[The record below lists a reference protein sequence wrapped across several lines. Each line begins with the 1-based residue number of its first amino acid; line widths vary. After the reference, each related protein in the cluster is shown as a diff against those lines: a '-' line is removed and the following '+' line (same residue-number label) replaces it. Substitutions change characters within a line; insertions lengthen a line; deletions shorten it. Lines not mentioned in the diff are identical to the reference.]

1 MSVALRCTVA
11 VLVVLASACGTST
24 SAPAT
29 SAPAAAA
36 PATSG
41 PAVSAAAT
49 QPPAAT
55 SVPAATSAPVATT
68 APAAEPTTGS
78 GPAPTSAVA
87 PQLAA
92 APAVATNAAAPA
104 ATAAVAAPATRAAA
118 TTVPATSAPAAT
130 TAPATSAPV
139 AVAPPAAV
147 ATTVPA
153 TSAPV
158 AVAPPAAVATTAPA
172 TSAPAAAPAPPAPV
186 GASPATTVTVKGA
199 FAQASS
205 VQGALYVARE
215 KGLFANHGLDVQLS
229 QVGGT
234 QQVAALLSGE
244 LQFGALGANEV
255 ANADVRGAD
264 LIMIATCSDLPI
276 FSLYANKKYTSVPEL
291 AGQSIGV
298 TTAGSAT
305 DAAAHLFLK
314 QFNMLD
320 SVKILPAGGTVPA
333 ILAAM
338 DQGNIA
344 GGVLSPPTTSRADDA
359 GYGEL
364 VNGAKLGVPMNHSGI
379 AVSRSY
385 LKDHAEEVKNF
396 LTAYQEAWTYAADP
410 ANKADVVAVLAQY
423 TQSDDRLAE
432 ISYGAMVPIWSG
444 NKTPRVNPQAVAN
457 LLQVSGVP
465 EAATANPDQFFDDS
479 LIDSIAPPT

>member
-1 MSVALRCTVA
+1 MCVALRWSA
-11 VLVVLASACGTST
+11 ALLVVFATACGTST

-29 SAPAAAA
+29 QAPAGQVAATQAPTATSAPAAKPTAASAAAA
-36 PATSG
+36 PAA
-41 PAVSAAAT
+41 AVPP
-49 QPPAAT
+49 QPT
-55 SVPAATSAPVATT
+55 
-68 APAAEPTTGS
+68 
-78 GPAPTSAVA
+78 
-87 PQLAA
+87 A
-92 APAVATNAAAPA
+92 APAVATAAPA
-104 ATAAVAAPATRAAA
+104 AAAK
-118 TTVPATSAPAAT
+118 
-130 TAPATSAPV
+130 
-139 AVAPPAAV
+139 
-147 ATTVPA
+147 
-153 TSAPV
+153 
-158 AVAPPAAVATTAPA
+158 
-172 TSAPAAAPAPPAPV
+172 
-186 GASPATTVTVKGA
+186 PATTITVKGA

-215 KGLFANHGLDVQLS
+215 KGFFANHGLDVQLS

-255 ANADVRGAD
+255 ANADIRGAD
-264 LIMIATCSDLPI
+264 LVMIATCSDLPI

-359 GYGEL
+359 GYAEL

-396 LTAYQEAWTYAADP
+396 LSAYQEAWTYAANP
-410 ANKADVVAVLAQY
+410 ANKSDVVAVLVQY

-432 ISYGAMVPIWSG
+432 ISYQAMVPIWTG

-457 LLQVSGVP
+457 LLQISGVP
-465 EAATANPDQFFDDS
+465 EAVTANPDQFFDDS
-479 LIDSIAPPT
+479 LIDSIAPPA